1 MRLTKRQLKRIIR
14 EEYSRLKRRGLIKE
28 DDMSQMVDDMRLAGM
43 QLPIDQEPEI
53 IEYLESLIG
62 ADPAEISEAG
72 YSIDETEMA
81 EARAWLDSNPDPVLE
96 DVLGALG
103 QSYMQGVVESR
114 RRRRT
119 FSNRRRK

>member
-1 MRLTKRQLKRIIR
+1 
-14 EEYSRLKRRGLIKE
+14 
-28 DDMSQMVDDMRLAGM
+28 MSQMVDDMRLAGM

-53 IEYLESLIG
+53 ITYLESLIG

-96 DVLGALG
+96 DVLMQLG

-114 RRRRT
+114 RRRRST
-119 FSNRRRK
+119 FRNRRY

>member
-1 MRLTKRQLKRIIR
+1 M
-14 EEYSRLKRRGLIKE
+14 
-28 DDMSQMVDDMRLAGM
+28 
-43 QLPIDQEPEI
+43 
-53 IEYLESLIG
+53 IG